1 VDTWVPAIMPAGME
15 DHAYPI
21 AGDIKGEIARA
32 GIQSLAKEN
41 KPAALQALDLYGEH
55 LSDGDKTHLGSFI
68 DTMSAARAADHAAQM
83 LEERQNAILAS
94 DTRAHGYLGALND
107 PNTGDVRFPNNWM
120 RDMMSDPHV
129 EPDTKA
135 VLSIAHDRLVRQG
148 DPLYSNPNTVTAL
161 LDRALTPGA
170 LTPTEVWSHA
180 GADLSLA
187 DTQMLAGAAFP
198 KTPEQSREVQT
209 VAQTLSSARSIIAS
223 PENGLAGQEAYGRF
237 VNWLLPEYR
246 RAGPGSLDPNNDGWL
261 LGDPRDGSGV
271 IQQFMPTA
279 GDVLVNRPINPN
291 RPSLSRIFGGR

>member
-1 VDTWVPAIMPAGME
+1 
-15 DHAYPI
+15 
-21 AGDIKGEIARA
+21 
-32 GIQSLAKEN
+32 
-41 KPAALQALDLYGEH
+41 
-55 LSDGDKTHLGSFI
+55 
-68 DTMSAARAADHAAQM
+68 
-83 LEERQNAILAS
+83 
-94 DTRAHGYLGALND
+94 
-107 PNTGDVRFPNNWM
+107 
-120 RDMMSDPHV
+120 MMADPHV

-198 KTPEQSREVQT
+198 KTPEQFREVQT

-246 RAGPGSLDPNNDGWL
+246 RAGPGSLDPRGDAWM
-261 LGDPRDGSGV
+261 LGDGTGGSV

-291 RPSLSRIFGGR
+291 RPSLSRIFGGALPRSETQKPSANPDDNPGVSLNDRMSIPFENRMAITPDSGLARRPPNDPGADPAAENLGMYDEFKPPQGI